1 MMRSVVYDGSLRRCA
16 MNVLVRTTK
25 ITAECSFFLSDGG
38 SRSAHRP
45 RMCIDNKQ
53 FLIGLGRP
61 SQQSLSARFTGPTA
75 KRSFDRRS
83 IYYRYRRVISWSKT
97 SDVVGIFRRSVTRNK
112 RVGDRLAFAVDAPVA
127 IRTSNLTCVG
137 LNTLARTPRNR
148 SCFISAL
155 ADSSWQVRSIN
166 YTSVQQK

>member
-1 MMRSVVYDGSLRRCA
+1 MRSVVYDGSLRRCA
-16 MNVLVRTTK
+16 MIVLVRTTK
-25 ITAECSFFLSDGG
+25 ITAEGSFFLSDGG
-38 SRSAHRP
+38 PRSAHGP

-75 KRSFDRRS
+75 KRSSDRRS

-137 LNTLARTPRNR
+137 LNTRTPRNR